1 MQKSSL
7 RGERPWFRPGNG
19 NRPTALGEGR
29 EGEGV
34 SSVYGGSLVPVEGV
48 EPPWAEAH
56 LILSQARL
64 PFRHTGARTQY
75 NGRQEAMSRR
85 CLGRSKRLISRAGG
99 CR

>member
-1 MQKSSL
+1 MQKSCVC
-7 RGERPWFRPGNG
+7 GERSWFRPGRGNG
-19 NRPTALGEGR
+19 PTALGEGR

-34 SSVYGGSLVPVEGV
+34 SSVCEESFVPVEGV
-48 EPPWAEAH
+48 EPPRAEAH

-85 CLGRSKRLISRAGG
+85 PMSRNS
-99 CR
+99 